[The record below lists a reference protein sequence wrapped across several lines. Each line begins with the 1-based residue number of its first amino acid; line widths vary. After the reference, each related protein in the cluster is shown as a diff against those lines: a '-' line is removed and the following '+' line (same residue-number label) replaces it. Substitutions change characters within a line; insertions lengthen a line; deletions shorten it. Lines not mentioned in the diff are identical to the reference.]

1 MCVCVCVW
9 KINTHMEVGKVWKD
23 ICKLVGCSCPGGM
36 WWVVFSFVFL
46 FIGIFSFL
54 QGLTIISDP
63 TFLPGESHGQKR
75 LEGCSPQGCRELDTT
90 EVIKTHSDY
99 IYGITPGVFG
109 KGLCTVWHSLMICHK
124 GRVPAGQFYLVDL
137 FYLVREQIRFGK
149 RQLHPFLDEFTLFS

>member
-1 MCVCVCVW
+1 MYMN
-9 KINTHMEVGKVWKD
+9 IQSR
-23 ICKLVGCSCPGGM
+23 KL
-36 WWVVFSFVFL
+36 
-46 FIGIFSFL
+46 
-54 QGLTIISDP
+54 
-63 TFLPGESHGQKR
+63 
-75 LEGCSPQGCRELDTT
+75 
-90 EVIKTHSDY
+90 IKTHSDY

>member
-1 MCVCVCVW
+1 M
-9 KINTHMEVGKVWKD
+9 
-23 ICKLVGCSCPGGM
+23 
-36 WWVVFSFVFL
+36 VFSFVFL

-63 TFLPGESHGQKR
+63 IFLPGESHGQKR

-99 IYGITPGVFG
+99 IYGITPRVFG

-149 RQLHPFLDEFTLFS
+149 R